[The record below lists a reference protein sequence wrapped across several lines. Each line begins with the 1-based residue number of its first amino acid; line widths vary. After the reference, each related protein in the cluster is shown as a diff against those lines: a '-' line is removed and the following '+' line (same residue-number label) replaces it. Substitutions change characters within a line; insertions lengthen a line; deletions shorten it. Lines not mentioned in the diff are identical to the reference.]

1 MANPVEIAKSSITPL
16 SEKAKFQDIF
26 PTVIAAPKVNPIQT
40 SKPTVA
46 SKVYGIGVNLLEA
59 ADKVYKM
66 SQLALAK
73 PVLEATNY
81 VTALSLSKMAG
92 GYDKALE
99 FTKESSRELE
109 QTIKKEGVFGV
120 FKPRLDKSLAKHG
133 TAGKVASW
141 MTAAG
146 ADLLFNP
153 FSLAGSV
160 GGAALRSVK
169 AAQIVNEGGVPIRA
183 GKVVRHLN
191 VIDLDASLL
200 EKWGGDIA
208 KSKLLS
214 LNKSLQV
221 ADIAQGTKV
230 RKLGTAGKEATEL
243 SGGRTDEFVKDLIGT
258 LKAKG
263 FDVYDGRM
271 TRFFQRIVAPTAK
284 VPESFGF
291 ARGEL
296 LAEMLNDVGL
306 LKSKYASKLL
316 PTFIA
321 WNYKVAMERGDAI
334 LRITKDFNLVPTPSR
349 QKLMNVFGDA
359 VAASK
364 GLGPDEF
371 WLKFARFIDVQAE
384 VERYSKGGLTL
395 EVAYGNPMKSRQF
408 KQLVDE
414 NAELAEKISDLG
426 YTVVDVPANYKAVG
440 TLATEKIGNTY
451 TQVSEYLTKKQ
462 QSLLKVLVDSGEI
475 PADWEKSFSRVPK
488 PPLPVDVLVPK
499 NALAEMISRFVP
511 TIAADQRV
519 IAARNYQEA
528 VKRVSGLKNIKGEA
542 LDPGTVKEIFT
553 DKTFGIAGIAER
565 NMQTWNEKT
574 QAASSWFTK
583 TWQEW
588 NQPEVRLMDLPHSEY
603 QRVAQHFGI
612 NGNELA
618 FAVKSAMAAK
628 FGKDSLFGI
637 QTVGGL
643 ARARFALVDQ
653 LAKLRVQIRWKIN
666 PVFRGSQTV
675 ENTVFGWLEK
685 GFRKDD
691 LPKEFMDLLTKEDD
705 VNLAMRAMTGNVEE
719 VVARMSGP
727 DRKAILD
734 NAPALIRNQ
743 VDQYLRWTP
752 TAKFKTWG
760 ELKDEFAKVLPGD
773 VDNFLA
779 KKRKL
784 GVELSRTE
792 AISEMR
798 PDLAPYVNL
807 VSRAKDEA
815 VHTIENTLMFSSV
828 RTAAEKDFNYIFFP
842 ASYFLR
848 VFRYTLRRSTLP
860 IWEKGTLPMLR
871 AANLAGATDISD
883 DIRER
888 YPNLSRLMDM
898 TVPFSL
904 YGDIGFGIEPFVRL
918 VLANFGVKLPD
929 VQWSQQD
936 GLVVNMK
943 EVGEPRSEYHAFA
956 PPLNT
961 INLQN
966 IEAML
971 KQFRNPPKGWKPE
984 GELKLPVPAW
994 DVANI
999 NTLLMMHPNYKTPPL
1014 KTLLGI
1020 IDEKAELRK
1029 EAKEITRADREA
1041 RSSLRSSIPSA
1052 KSRRQQAARDL
1063 QSQIGPRPPA
1073 APKPLN
1079 INVPR
1084 N

>member
-1 MANPVEIAKSSITPL
+1 MANPVEIARSSITPL

-26 PTVIAAPKVNPIQT
+26 PTVIAPPKVNPIA
-40 SKPTVA
+40 SPKANVA
-46 SKVYGIGVNLLEA
+46 GKVYGFGVNLLEA

-66 SQLALAK
+66 SQYALAK
-73 PVLEATNY
+73 PVLEASNY
-81 VTALSLSKMAG
+81 VTALTLTKMSG

-120 FKPRLDKSLAKHG
+120 FKPRLDKSMAKYG

-153 FSLAGSV
+153 FSIAGSL
-160 GGAALRSVK
+160 GGAAVRSAK
-169 AAQIVNEGGVPIRA
+169 AAQIINEGGVPIRA

-191 VIDLDASLL
+191 ILDLDASLL

-221 ADIAQGTKV
+221 ADISEGTRV
-230 RKLGTAGKEATEL
+230 RKLGTAGKEMTEL
-243 SGGRTDEFVKDLIGT
+243 TGGRTDEFVKDLIGT
-258 LKAKG
+258 LKSKG
-263 FDVYDGRM
+263 FDIYDGRM
-271 TRFFQRIVAPTAK
+271 TRFFQKIVAPTAK

-296 LAEMLNDVGL
+296 LSEMLNETGL
-306 LKSKYASKLL
+306 LNSKFAKKLL

-321 WNYKVAMERGDAI
+321 WNYKVAMERGDAL

-349 QKLMNVFGDA
+349 QQLMTVFGDA

-371 WLKFARFIDVQAE
+371 WLKFARFIDTQAE
-384 VERYSKGGLTL
+384 VEKFSKGGLTL

-408 KQLVDE
+408 KELLVE
-414 NAELAEKISDLG
+414 NPELAEKISNLG
-426 YTVVDVPANYKAVG
+426 YTVVEMPANYKTIG
-440 TLATEKIGNTY
+440 TLATEKIGSTY
-451 TQVSEYLTKKQ
+451 TQISEYLTKKQ

-475 PADWEKSFSRVPK
+475 PKDWERSFSKVPK

-499 NALAEMISRFVP
+499 TALAEMISRFVP
-511 TIAADQRV
+511 TISADQRV

-528 VKRVSGLKNIKGEA
+528 IKRVSTLKNNKGEA
-542 LDPGTVKEIFT
+542 LDPETIKGIFT
-553 DKTFGIAGIAER
+553 DKFNGIAGIAER
-565 NMQTWNEKT
+565 NMQNWNEKT

-603 QRVAQHFGI
+603 YKVAQHYGI

-628 FGKDSLFGI
+628 FGKESLFGL

-643 ARARFALVDQ
+643 ARARFALVDY
-653 LAKLRVQIRWKIN
+653 LAKLRVQVRWKIN
-666 PVFRGSQTV
+666 PVFRGAQTV
-675 ENTVFGWLEK
+675 ENKVFGWLEK
-685 GFRKDD
+685 GFTKED
-691 LPKEFMDLLTKEDD
+691 LPVEFMNLITKEDD

-719 VVARMSGP
+719 VVAKMSAV
-727 DRKAILD
+727 DRKAIID
-734 NAPALIRNQ
+734 NAPALVRNQ
-743 VDQYLRWTP
+743 IDQYLRWTP
-752 TAKFKTWG
+752 TAKFKSWR
-760 ELKDEFAKVLPGD
+760 ELTNEFRQVLPKE
-773 VDNFLA
+773 VDDFIA
-779 KKRKL
+779 KKQKL
-784 GVELSRTE
+784 GVELSRVD
-792 AISEMR
+792 AIAEMR
-798 PDLAPYVNL
+798 PDLAPYITL
-807 VSRAKDEA
+807 VSRAKNEA
-815 VHTIENTLMFSSV
+815 IHSIENTLMFSSV

-848 VFRYTLRRSTLP
+848 VFRYTVRRSTLP

-871 AANLAGATDISD
+871 AANLAGVSDIAD
-883 DIRER
+883 HVRER

-918 VLANFGVKLPD
+918 VMANFGVKMPD
-929 VQWSQQD
+929 VQWDQEN
-936 GLVVNMK
+936 GLRVDLK

-961 INLQN
+961 LNLDN

-971 KQFRNPPKGWKPE
+971 KQFVNPPKNWKPE
-984 GELKLPVPAW
+984 GELKLPVPNW
-994 DVANI
+994 DVASI
-999 NTLLMMHPNYKTPPL
+999 NALLMMNPNYKTPPL
-1014 KTLLGI
+1014 KTLLDI
-1020 IDEKAELRK
+1020 ADEKAGLRK

-1041 RSSLRSSIPSA
+1041 RQALRSKIPSA

-1063 QSQIGPRPPA
+1063 QSSLGPRPA
-1073 APKPLN
+1073 VAPKPLN

-1084 N
+1084 K